1 MFTIRMFGYIE
12 VLFQASFPYISR
24 LPRINLGE
32 QKLPA
37 ILSKCLTAPM
47 MGIISCFSDAT
58 VAKKFKKIQ

>member
-32 QKLPA
+32 QKIARYFIEVFNSAYDGYNKL
-37 ILSKCLTAPM
+37 L
-47 MGIISCFSDAT
+47 F
-58 VAKKFKKIQ
+58 